1 MTVSCRDKNAMKVLC
16 NGKVQVQKNTS
27 EFMHIQ
33 QKVCGKHWAYM
44 ECLRRSIKPWQSG
57 FHDSTF
63 IWFVIP
69 QS

>member
-33 QKVCGKHWAYM
+33 QKVCGKH
-44 ECLRRSIKPWQSG
+44 
-57 FHDSTF
+57 
-63 IWFVIP
+63 
-69 QS
+69 